1 MYPARYAIYLRKS
14 RADAEAEA
22 MGQGE
27 TLARH
32 RRTLTELAAA
42 RGLDIG
48 ETYEEIVSGDTI
60 ADRPEM
66 QRLLSDVQAGRWQ
79 GVLVMEIER
88 LARGDSIDQGIVA
101 QTFKYSNTLI
111 VTPAKTYDP
120 QDDADEE
127 FFEFSLFMARREY
140 KTIKRR
146 LQAGRLASVR
156 EGKYMGTRPPF
167 GYRRIKLQGEKG
179 WSLEIIPDQ
188 ADIVRMIY
196 QLYLHGEN
204 GQSFGCDKIADRINA
219 MGIRTWGGREWS
231 RSSVRNIL
239 SNPIYVGK
247 VQWYQRET
255 VISMQGGA
263 RKKVRPI
270 SDKHLVV
277 HGRHQPIVSQQDWDA
292 VAKILSGHVK
302 PSTSSTMVNPFSGLI
317 VCGECGRIMQLQSA
331 SSGPR
336 YAPRPYIRCMK
347 PHCKTVRIE
356 LRYVEEAILNTL
368 TDWANAPDLPA
379 SDAASPAADTHA
391 ADLAAI
397 DKQIATLHAQLDRA
411 RDLLEQDIYDTA
423 TYLNRQTLLRERI
436 KAAERTRAS
445 LLDSIRPTQS
455 PADVIRALR
464 PQILTVLTNYATAS
478 TPAEKNAL
486 LRTVVSKIIFH
497 RTERVYRGQ
506 NPAATLKLDVFPRID

>member
-196 QLYLHGEN
+196 QL
-204 GQSFGCDKIADRINA
+204 
-219 MGIRTWGGREWS
+219 
-231 RSSVRNIL
+231 
-239 SNPIYVGK
+239 
-247 VQWYQRET
+247 
-255 VISMQGGA
+255 
-263 RKKVRPI
+263 
-270 SDKHLVV
+270 
-277 HGRHQPIVSQQDWDA
+277 
-292 VAKILSGHVK
+292 
-302 PSTSSTMVNPFSGLI
+302 
-317 VCGECGRIMQLQSA
+317 
-331 SSGPR
+331 
-336 YAPRPYIRCMK
+336 
-347 PHCKTVRIE
+347 
-356 LRYVEEAILNTL
+356 
-368 TDWANAPDLPA
+368 
-379 SDAASPAADTHA
+379 
-391 ADLAAI
+391 
-397 DKQIATLHAQLDRA
+397 
-411 RDLLEQDIYDTA
+411 
-423 TYLNRQTLLRERI
+423 
-436 KAAERTRAS
+436 
-445 LLDSIRPTQS
+445 
-455 PADVIRALR
+455 
-464 PQILTVLTNYATAS
+464 
-478 TPAEKNAL
+478 
-486 LRTVVSKIIFH
+486 
-497 RTERVYRGQ
+497 
-506 NPAATLKLDVFPRID
+506 

>member
-1 MYPARYAIYLRKS
+1 
-14 RADAEAEA
+14 
-22 MGQGE
+22 
-27 TLARH
+27 
-32 RRTLTELAAA
+32 
-42 RGLDIG
+42 
-48 ETYEEIVSGDTI
+48 
-60 ADRPEM
+60 
-66 QRLLSDVQAGRWQ
+66 
-79 GVLVMEIER
+79 
-88 LARGDSIDQGIVA
+88 
-101 QTFKYSNTLI
+101 
-111 VTPAKTYDP
+111 
-120 QDDADEE
+120 
-127 FFEFSLFMARREY
+127 
-140 KTIKRR
+140 
-146 LQAGRLASVR
+146 
-156 EGKYMGTRPPF
+156 
-167 GYRRIKLQGEKG
+167 
-179 WSLEIIPDQ
+179 
-188 ADIVRMIY
+188 
-196 QLYLHGEN
+196 
-204 GQSFGCDKIADRINA
+204 
-219 MGIRTWGGREWS
+219 
-231 RSSVRNIL
+231 
-239 SNPIYVGK
+239 
-247 VQWYQRET
+247 
-255 VISMQGGA
+255 
-263 RKKVRPI
+263 
-270 SDKHLVV
+270 
-277 HGRHQPIVSQQDWDA
+277 
-292 VAKILSGHVK
+292 
-302 PSTSSTMVNPFSGLI
+302 MVNPFSGLI

-347 PHCKTVRIE
+347 SHCKTVRIE

-486 LRTVVSKIIFH
+486 LRTVVSKIVFH

-506 NPAATLKLDVFPRID
+506 NPASTLNLDIFPRID